1 MIILVYN
8 ILLTVLL
15 VCFCPFI
22 FTALLLRPDFRVGL
36 TQRLGRLPTHIIRIA
51 NSRRPVWLH
60 APSVGEI
67 LATRPFLTELKRAFP
82 DRPLLLSVQ
91 TSTGLEA
98 AKTRCPN
105 VDGVFYF
112 PLDHP
117 FVSLSVIRRIRP
129 CLFLFTE
136 TELWPN
142 ILLGLAKRS
151 IPTVLVSGRFS
162 QRAHRRSSLAP
173 FIFPRV
179 LRRISLCC
187 MQTREDA
194 DRIISAGAA
203 AETVHVTG
211 NFKFDNVGET
221 DPKTANLLTHEC
233 LSNHIIIIGA
243 STHAPEEKMLIEAF
257 SLLRKEVENLVLLLA
272 PRHPHRFGEV
282 LDLIQNSKYSYIR
295 RSDLDGPTSLAADI
309 FFLDTIGELAGLYQ
323 DAALVFVG
331 GSMKPHIG
339 GHSVIEP
346 GAAGVPVFFGP
357 HTRNFKSI
365 VSNLKHAEGG
375 IQINDA
381 KSLASAALPLLLDP
395 ALRLD
400 MGQRARI
407 TIERERGAA
416 KRTIGTIAREY
427 NTMSLHRHQV

>member
-1 MIILVYN
+1 MNIFVYN

-15 VCFCPFI
+15 VCSCPFI
-22 FTALLLRPDFRVGL
+22 LIALLLRPDFRVGF
-36 TQRLGRLPTHIIRIA
+36 TQRLGRLPAHIIRIA
-51 NSRRPVWLH
+51 NSKRPVWVH

-67 LATRPFLTELKRAFP
+67 LATRPFLVELKRAFP

-112 PLDHP
+112 PLDHA

-142 ILLGLAKRS
+142 ILLGLARHS

-162 QRAHRRSSLAP
+162 QRTHRRLSLAR

-179 LRRISLCC
+179 LRRISLFC

-194 DRIISAGAA
+194 DRIISAGAT

-211 NFKFDNVGET
+211 NFKFDNMTKT
-221 DPKTANLLTHEC
+221 DPHAAKLLTHEC
-233 LSNHIIIIGA
+233 LSNRIIIIGA
-243 STHAPEEKMLIEAF
+243 STHDPEEKMLIEAF
-257 SLLRKEVENLVLLLA
+257 SLLRKKAGNLVLLLA
-272 PRHPHRFGEV
+272 PRHPQRFRQV
-282 LDLIQNSKYSYIR
+282 QDLIENSNYSYIR
-295 RSDLDGPTSLAADI
+295 RSDLNGPTPRAADI
-309 FFLDTIGELAGLYQ
+309 FFLDTLGELAGLYQ
-323 DAALVFVG
+323 GAALVFVG
-331 GSMKPHIG
+331 GTMKPHIG

-357 HTRNFKSI
+357 HTRNFRSI
-365 VSNLKHAEGG
+365 VSNLKQAEGG
-375 IQINDA
+375 IQVTDA
-381 KSLASAALPLLLDP
+381 KSLAVAALPLLLDP

-400 MGQRARI
+400 MGRKARM
-407 TIERERGAA
+407 TIERERGAT
-416 KRTIGTIAREY
+416 KRTIVAIECKY
-427 NTMSLHRHQV
+427 NTMLLHRLQV